1 MAKKENKEETKP
13 IREEAI
19 ASTYGVRITPRKMRL
34 VVDAIRGKE
43 LADAYAILENTNK
56 RAVSVIYK
64 TVKSAEANAVH
75 NFHMDPSSLYIAV
88 IHADDGPRLKNL
100 SLVLKDRLLL
110 LLRECHLSLSCLS
123 RKEPS
128 NYGPESQS

>member
-88 IHADDGPRLKNL
+88 IHADDGPRLKR
-100 SLVLKDRLLL
+100 SEPRAKGSSSPIIKRMSSVTVVLK
-110 LLRECHLSLSCLS
+110 S
-123 RKEPS
+123 K
-128 NYGPESQS
+128 GAK